1 VLLKKLTEACGA
13 PGQEGEV
20 RDLIRSEIEPY
31 VDEIRTDALGNLI
44 AVKNPS
50 AAGPKV
56 MLAAHMDEVALMI
69 LGIEKNG
76 YLRFRPIGGIDPR
89 VLVAK
94 TVLIGEKKIPGVIG
108 SKPIHLQK
116 PEERQRPMGID
127 ELLIDIGAK
136 NQDEAEKL
144 VKLGDCA
151 YFATKYEEFGQDKVK
166 AKALDDRVGCALL
179 IEILKENYEFPLY
192 GVFTVQEEVGLRGA
206 GVAAYQVQ
214 PDVALVLE
222 GTTASDV
229 PGTGTHLHATS
240 VGKGPALTVM
250 DRTVIPHPSLVR
262 ELIDLAEQHSI
273 PYQIRRTNTGG
284 TDAGQIQLTAG
295 GTKAAVIAVP
305 CRYIHSAASVMSK
318 QDFESALKLAKT
330 YLLSLHE
337 REGKQ

>member
-1 VLLKKLTEACGA
+1 MLLKQLTEACGA

-20 RDLIRSEIEPY
+20 RALIRSEVAPY
-31 VDEIRTDALGNLI
+31 VDEVRTDALGNLI
-44 AVKNPS
+44 AVKNPTS
-50 AAGPKV
+50 SGPKV

-94 TVLIGEKKIPGVIG
+94 AVLVGEKKIPGVIG

-116 PEERQRPMGID
+116 PEERERPISID
-127 ELLIDIGAK
+127 DLLIDIGAK
-136 NQDEAEKL
+136 SQEEAEKL

-151 YFATKYEEFGQDKVK
+151 YFATSYEEFGQDKVK

-179 IEILKENYEFPLY
+179 IELLKDSWEFPLY
-192 GVFTVQEEVGLRGA
+192 AAFTVQEEVGLRGA

-214 PDVALVLE
+214 PDIALVFE

-229 PGTGTHLHATS
+229 PETEPHMRSTS

-250 DRTVIPHPSLVR
+250 DRSVIPHPPLVR
-262 ELIDLAEQHSI
+262 ELIELAQRQGI
-273 PYQIRRTNTGG
+273 PYQIRRSNTGG

-295 GTKAAVIAVP
+295 GTKAAVISVP
-305 CRYIHSAASVMSK
+305 CRYIHSAASVMNK
-318 QDFESALKLAKT
+318 QDFTNALKLARA
-330 YLLSLHE
+330 YLQSLQE
-337 REGKQ
+337 RKGEQ